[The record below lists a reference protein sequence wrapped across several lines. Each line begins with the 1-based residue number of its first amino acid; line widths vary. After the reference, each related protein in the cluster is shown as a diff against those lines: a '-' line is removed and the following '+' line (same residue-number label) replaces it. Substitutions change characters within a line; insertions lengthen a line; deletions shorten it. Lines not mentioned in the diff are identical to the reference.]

1 MPFENNKRITRRRS
15 SAGPTPPKRPIG
27 NNSDFN
33 SRQNQ
38 GPRPTF
44 LTLRDHGKVFVADLP
59 NLSDGQLAHISK
71 EANEVLNSLVKRLN
85 DLENEPNVINPENDT
100 LIKAS
105 TKRDVT
111 LRFIKSIEEEQEY
124 RKNNPALRDAAS
136 ESLPRTF
143 LEVARHRL
151 PGATFDSLLREA
163 LEACAVDE
171 KVEDDQMIDE
181 PKEIV
186 KVMDIPSSTSHT
198 SLVVSIDSSNNS
210 KNEDS

>member
-1 MPFENNKRITRRRS
+1 MPFENNRRITRRRS
-15 SAGPTPPKRPIG
+15 SAGPTPPRRPAG
-27 NNSDFN
+27 NSSEFN

-71 EANEVLNSLVKRLN
+71 EANEVLNSLEKRLD
-85 DLENEPNVINPENDT
+85 DLENESNVSSPENDT

-111 LRFIKSIEEEQEY
+111 LRFIKSIEEEQEH

-163 LEACAVDE
+163 LEACSV
-171 KVEDDQMIDE
+171 DDQVE
-181 PKEIV
+181 EVSVREKSKETV
-186 KVMDIPSSTSHT
+186 KIMDIPSSNTNT
-198 SLVVSIDSSNNS
+198 SLIVSINS
-210 KNEDS
+210 EDSNSNEN

>member
-1 MPFENNKRITRRRS
+1 MPFENNQRITRRRS
-15 SAGPTPPKRPIG
+15 SAGPTPPRRPSS
-27 NNSDFN
+27 NSSDYN
-33 SRQNQ
+33 SRQSQ

-71 EANEVLNSLVKRLN
+71 EANEVLNSLVKRLD
-85 DLENEPNVINPENDT
+85 DLESDSNISNPENDT

-111 LRFIKSIEEEQEY
+111 LRFIKSIEEEQEH
-124 RKNNPALRDAAS
+124 RRNNPALRDAAS

-163 LEACAVDE
+163 LEACSVDE
-171 KVEDDQMIDE
+171 NA
-181 PKEIV
+181 KENEERERTKETV
-186 KVMDIPSSTSHT
+186 KIMDIPSSTTNT
-198 SLVVSIDSSNNS
+198 SLIVNIDT
-210 KNEDS
+210 DSDT

>member
-15 SAGPTPPKRPIG
+15 SAGPTPPRRPLG
-27 NNSDFN
+27 NSSEFN
-33 SRQNQ
+33 NRQNQ

-71 EANEVLNSLVKRLN
+71 EANEVLNSLEKRLD
-85 DLENEPNVINPENDT
+85 DLENESNVSSPENDT

-111 LRFIKSIEEEQEY
+111 LRFIKSIEEEQDH

-163 LEACAVDE
+163 LEACS
-171 KVEDDQMIDE
+171 VEDQVE
-181 PKEIV
+181 ESSVRERSKETV
-186 KVMDIPSSTSHT
+186 KIMDIPSSNSNT
-198 SLVVSIDSSNNS
+198 SLIVSIDSENLNS
-210 KNEDS
+210 DEN

>member
-1 MPFENNKRITRRRS
+1 MPFENNQRITRRRS
-15 SAGPTPPKRPIG
+15 SAGPTPPKRPLS
-27 NNSDFN
+27 NSGDFN

-71 EANEVLNSLVKRLN
+71 EANEVLNSLEKRLS
-85 DLENEPNVINPENDT
+85 DLEGDSNISNPENDT

-111 LRFIKSIEEEQEY
+111 LRFIKSIEEEQDH
-124 RKNNPALRDAAS
+124 RRNNPALRDAAS

-163 LEACAVDE
+163 LEACSVDE
-171 KVEDDQMIDE
+171 SS
-181 PKEIV
+181 KENDVREKSKETV
-186 KVMDIPSSTSHT
+186 KIMDIPSSSTNT
-198 SLVVSIDSSNNS
+198 SLVVNIDGDNQSNNV
-210 KNEDS
+210 N

>member
-15 SAGPTPPKRPIG
+15 SAGPTPPRRPAG
-27 NNSDFN
+27 SSSEFN

-71 EANEVLNSLVKRLN
+71 EANEVLNSLEKRLD
-85 DLENEPNVINPENDT
+85 DLENESNVSNPENDT

-111 LRFIKSIEEEQEY
+111 LRFIKSIEEEQEH

-163 LEACAVDE
+163 LEACS
-171 KVEDDQMIDE
+171 VEDQVE
-181 PKEIV
+181 ESSVRERSKETV
-186 KVMDIPSSTSHT
+186 KIMDIPSSNSNT
-198 SLVVSIDSSNNS
+198 SLIVSIDSEKSISNEN
-210 KNEDS
+210 

>member
-15 SAGPTPPKRPIG
+15 SAGPTPPRRPAG
-27 NNSDFN
+27 NSSEFN
-33 SRQNQ
+33 NRQNQ

-59 NLSDGQLAHISK
+59 NLSDGQLSHISK
-71 EANEVLNSLVKRLN
+71 EANEVLNSLEKRLD
-85 DLENEPNVINPENDT
+85 DLENESNVSNPENDT

-111 LRFIKSIEEEQEY
+111 LRFIKSIEEEQEH
-124 RKNNPALRDAAS
+124 RKNNPALRDADS

-163 LEACAVDE
+163 LEACS
-171 KVEDDQMIDE
+171 VEDQVEDSSVRE
-181 PKEIV
+181 RSKETV
-186 KVMDIPSSTSHT
+186 KIMDIPSSNTNT
-198 SLVVSIDSSNNS
+198 SLIVSIDSENVKSNENQ
-210 KNEDS
+210 

>member
-1 MPFENNKRITRRRS
+1 MPFENNQRITRRRS
-15 SAGPTPPKRPIG
+15 SAGPTPPKRPSS
-27 NNSDFN
+27 NSTDFN

-71 EANEVLNSLVKRLN
+71 EANEVLNSLVKRLD
-85 DLENEPNVINPENDT
+85 DLESDSNVTNPENDT

-111 LRFIKSIEEEQEY
+111 LRFIKSIEEEQEH
-124 RKNNPALRDAAS
+124 RRNNPALRDAAS

-163 LEACAVDE
+163 LEACSVD
-171 KVEDDQMIDE
+171 KNT
-181 PKEIV
+181 KENEERERTKETV
-186 KVMDIPSSTSHT
+186 KIMDIPSSSTNT
-198 SLVVSIDSSNNS
+198 SLIVNIDTDS
-210 KNEDS
+210 KP

>member
-1 MPFENNKRITRRRS
+1 MPFENNQRITRRRS
-15 SAGPTPPKRPIG
+15 SAGPTPPRRPSS
-27 NNSDFN
+27 NSSEFN

-71 EANEVLNSLVKRLN
+71 EANEVLNSLEKRLD
-85 DLENEPNVINPENDT
+85 DLENESNVTSPENDT

-111 LRFIKSIEEEQEY
+111 LRFIKSIEEEQEH

-163 LEACAVDE
+163 LEACS
-171 KVEDDQMIDE
+171 VEDQVEDSSVRE
-181 PKEIV
+181 RSKETV
-186 KVMDIPSSTSHT
+186 KIMDIPSSNSNT
-198 SLVVSIDSSNNS
+198 SLIVSIDSENLNSNENS
-210 KNEDS
+210 

>member
-15 SAGPTPPKRPIG
+15 SAGPTPPRRPAG
-27 NNSDFN
+27 NSSEFN

-59 NLSDGQLAHISK
+59 NLSDGQLSHISK
-71 EANEVLNSLVKRLN
+71 EANEVLNSLEKRLD
-85 DLENEPNVINPENDT
+85 DLENESNVSIPENDT

-111 LRFIKSIEEEQEY
+111 LRFIKSIEEEQEH

-163 LEACAVDE
+163 LEACS
-171 KVEDDQMIDE
+171 VEDQIE
-181 PKEIV
+181 ESSVRERSKETV
-186 KVMDIPSSTSHT
+186 KIMDIPSSNSNT
-198 SLVVSIDSSNNS
+198 SLIVSINS
-210 KNEDS
+210 ENLNSDEN

>member
-1 MPFENNKRITRRRS
+1 MPFENNRRITRRRS
-15 SAGPTPPKRPIG
+15 SAGPTPPRRPAG
-27 NNSDFN
+27 NSSEFN
-33 SRQNQ
+33 NRQNQ

-71 EANEVLNSLVKRLN
+71 EANEVLNSLEKRLD
-85 DLENEPNVINPENDT
+85 DLENESNVNSPENDT

-111 LRFIKSIEEEQEY
+111 LRFIKSIEEEQEH

-163 LEACAVDE
+163 LEACS
-171 KVEDDQMIDE
+171 VEDQVQE
-181 PKEIV
+181 SSERERSKETV
-186 KVMDIPSSTSHT
+186 KIMDIPSSNTNT
-198 SLVVSIDSSNNS
+198 SLIVNIDSENLNNDE
-210 KNEDS
+210 N

>member
-1 MPFENNKRITRRRS
+1 MPFENNRRITRRRS
-15 SAGPTPPKRPIG
+15 SAGPTPPRRPVG
-27 NNSDFN
+27 NSSEFN
-33 SRQNQ
+33 NRQNQ

-59 NLSDGQLAHISK
+59 NLSDGQLAHISR
-71 EANEVLNSLVKRLN
+71 EANEVLNSLEKRLD
-85 DLENEPNVINPENDT
+85 DLENESNVSSPENDT

-111 LRFIKSIEEEQEY
+111 LRFIKSIEEEQEH

-163 LEACAVDE
+163 LEACS
-171 KVEDDQMIDE
+171 VEDPVEDSSVRE
-181 PKEIV
+181 RAKETV
-186 KVMDIPSSTSHT
+186 KIMDIPSSNSNT
-198 SLVVSIDSSNNS
+198 SLIVSINSDDTNSNE
-210 KNEDS
+210 K

>member
-1 MPFENNKRITRRRS
+1 MPFENNQRITRRRS
-15 SAGPTPPKRPIG
+15 SAGPTPPRRPSSKSG
-27 NNSDFN
+27 DLNA
-33 SRQNQ
+33 RQNQ

-71 EANEVLNSLVKRLN
+71 EANEVLNSLVKRLE
-85 DLENEPNVINPENDT
+85 DLESDSKAANPENDT

-111 LRFIKSIEEEQEY
+111 LRFIKSIEEEQEH
-124 RKNNPALRDAAS
+124 RRNNPALRDAAS

-163 LEACAVDE
+163 LEACAGD
-171 KVEDDQMIDE
+171 DE
-181 PKEIV
+181 PKENIERV
-186 KVMDIPSSTSHT
+186 KTKETVKIMDIPSSSPNT
-198 SLVVSIDSSNNS
+198 SLVVNIDSDNNL
-210 KNEDS
+210 

>member
-1 MPFENNKRITRRRS
+1 MPFENNQRITRRRS

-33 SRQNQ
+33 GRQNQ

-71 EANEVLNSLVKRLN
+71 EANEVLNSLEKRLSDIEN
-85 DLENEPNVINPENDT
+85 DSGSTNSENDT

-111 LRFIKSIEEEQEY
+111 LRFIKSIEEEQEH

-171 KVEDDQMIDE
+171 NPKGSEVVDEE
-181 PKEIV
+181 PKESV
-186 KVMDIPSSTSHT
+186 KIMDIPSSNANPSF
-198 SLVVSIDSSNNS
+198 VVNID
-210 KNEDS
+210 